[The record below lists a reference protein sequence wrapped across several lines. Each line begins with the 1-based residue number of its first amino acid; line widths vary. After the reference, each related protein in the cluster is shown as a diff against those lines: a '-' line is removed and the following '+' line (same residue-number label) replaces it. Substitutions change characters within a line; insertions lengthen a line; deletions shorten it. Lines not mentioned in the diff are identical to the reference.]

1 MKTAV
6 AKALF
11 KSHDYHEFRK
21 LVSDLLL
28 EGKTTGNNQS
38 ENLVLYSNLNVT
50 RMNLLDKTI
59 QITEENIEKLKSLL
73 KPYIGWSLA

>member
-28 EGKTTGNNQS
+28 EGKQP
-38 ENLVLYSNLNVT
+38 E
-50 RMNLLDKTI
+50 TI
-59 QITEENIEKLKSLL
+59 NPRIWFFI
-73 KPYIGWSLA
+73 PI